1 MAKKI
6 LAIFLTICLLVLAL
20 PVTASAQSSQHN
32 ALVRQINRCYYN
44 TCSALDVTSLDN
56 MCGNFVG
63 YQLYYL
69 GITDSVRTCNGSQFY
84 DVYSQLEVTSG
95 GYNIKCYSAGKYTLE
110 QALNT
115 ITRNGTKNAYNV
127 MLCFD
132 WTKTGGSFGHVMLI
146 HAIIDGVVYAVDNF
160 ETAIAGSE
168 GRPIVAPIA
177 RFVKEYE
184 GWSMFEGAVDF
195 GNQEFAYHCPSYAT
209 DMFIRA
215 TEDAALLSQPAPEGS
230 NGSEIVRMV
239 VPGERLAVTS
249 LVVGESKVN
258 YYCVREGGK
267 NYYIPGS
274 VSQPI
279 LLNTEGLDAREISFE
294 AAQQVGDPGVFT
306 GKLYSTGGLI
316 SKVELQVA
324 DGNGKVL
331 WRGVHNDARPDHDLA
346 DLKVDF
352 SGLAE
357 GAYSVKLYATL
368 WNYYDDNGM
377 VNRQN
382 QRLLVLEDTLLVGD
396 VQPQER
402 AADSGNTTVKHNWI
416 YEDST
421 WRCYRN
427 GEPRTG
433 WYCYDGVDYYLKEDG
448 SVTTGWANINGEDRF
463 FSETGAM
470 RTGWLVEADGDV
482 RYMLFNG
489 VSAKGWREID
499 GETYYF
505 DDNGILDTDKIPE
518 E

>member
-1 MAKKI
+1 MKKFIAI
-6 LAIFLTICLLVLAL
+6 LLTICLLVLAL
-20 PVTASAQSSQHN
+20 PVTAGAQSSQHN
-32 ALVRQINRCYYN
+32 ALVSQINRCYYN
-44 TCSALDVTSLDN
+44 TCSAMGVTSLDN

-69 GITDSVRTCNGSQFY
+69 DITRNVQSYNGSQFY
-84 DVYSQLEVTSG
+84 DQYSQIETTSG
-95 GYNIKCYSAGKYTLE
+95 GFNVKCYSASRYTIE
-110 QALNT
+110 QALNA

-132 WTKTGGSFGHVMLI
+132 WTTTGGSFGHVMLI
-146 HAIIDGVVYAVDNF
+146 HAIINGIVYAVDNF
-160 ETAIAGSE
+160 ETSVAGRE
-168 GRPIVAPIA
+168 GNPIVAPISQ
-177 RFVKEYE
+177 FVREYE
-184 GWSMFEGAVDF
+184 GWSVFEGAVEF
-195 GNQEFAYHCPSYAT
+195 GTREFSYSCPSYAT

-215 TEDAALLSQPAPEGS
+215 TEDTALLSQPAPEGS
-230 NGSEIVRMV
+230 NESKIVRTV
-239 VPGERLAVTS
+239 VPGERLAVTA
-249 LVVGESKVN
+249 LVVGQDKVN
-258 YYCVREGGK
+258 YYCVWEGGK

-279 LLNTEGLDAREISFE
+279 LLNTEGLGTQGFTFAST
-294 AAQQVGDPGVFT
+294 QQVGDKGVLS
-306 GKLYSTGGLI
+306 GEIYSTGGLI
-316 SKVELQVA
+316 CKVELLVSNQAGRV
-324 DGNGKVL
+324 V
-331 WRGVHNDARPDHDLA
+331 WRGVHNDARVDHDLA
-346 DLKVDF
+346 DLNVDF
-352 SGLAE
+352 SGLAR
-357 GAYSVKLYATL
+357 GVYSVKLYATL
-368 WNYYDDNGM
+368 WNYYDDDGR

-396 VQPQER
+396 VQPPER
-402 AADSGNTTVKHNWI
+402 TANTGSTTVKHNWI

-448 SVTTGWANINGEDRF
+448 SVTTGWATINGEERF

-499 GETYYF
+499 GTNYYF
-505 DDNGILDTDKIPE
+505 DDNGILDEKATG
-518 E
+518 